1 MMIRPRLW
9 KKQDRYVQQ
18 QQQQKEEEKKRLWI
32 LAQNRKLK
40 RSWVENPALENI
52 ITKTKNEFNS
62 RLDAAKKRIV
72 NYKLD

>member
-18 QQQQKEEEKKRLWI
+18 QQKEEKKRLWI